1 MTANATV
8 RTATAIADPN
18 NPNNVFVPNA
28 MFAAAVTKSDATV
41 FSNPT
46 GGLWVGGVGDVAVRM
61 YGNATA
67 VTFTAVP
74 AGSFLPIS
82 VDQVLSA
89 GTSAT
94 NIVRVW

>member
-1 MTANATV
+1 MTVNNAV

-41 FSNPT
+41 FTNPT
-46 GGLWVGGVGDVAVRM
+46 GALWVGGVGDVAVRM
-61 YGNATA
+61 FGNATA

-74 AGSFLPIS
+74 AGSLLPIS

-94 NIVRVW
+94 NIVRLW